1 MEMERRRMSDDSRA
15 EGEARKKKNNLNLL
29 RPLAFHPANSKWT
42 LVMRQGRRE
51 IVEFRA
57 RRRRGS
63 QSFTR
68 CRENKTKIQHREK
81 MK

>member
-15 EGEARKKKNNLNLL
+15 EGEARKKENNLSLL

-42 LVMRQGRRE
+42 LE
-51 IVEFRA
+51 IVELRA

-63 QSFTR
+63 QSFTL